1 MHRHHQRLH
10 HHGQYAEA
18 DSAPLEPIVI
28 PEVPGI
34 VKRAP
39 MPTSESGSTE
49 RCEPGDDSARCEKN
63 TSTTNNT
70 VLPVVLG
77 AVYVLPT
84 SYPLYLDLPRPL
96 CLIGIQYPN
105 CLCDYS
111 VVLSASAKPKET
123 PKRRCQ

>member
-10 HHGQYAEA
+10 HHGQYVET

-28 PEVPGI
+28 PEVPDI

-39 MPTSESGSTE
+39 MPTEESGSVET
-49 RCEPGDDSARCEKN
+49 CAPGDDSARCEKN

-77 AVYVLPT
+77 AVYVLPM
-84 SYPLYLDLPRPL
+84 SRPLFLDLLHPL
-96 CLIGIQYPN
+96 CLIGI
-105 CLCDYS
+105 
-111 VVLSASAKPKET
+111 
-123 PKRRCQ
+123 